1 MKNKVSPPNE
11 KSASIRPLLL
21 TSRSTQTAIDF
32 RSSRDEVAKRAYA
45 IYLDQ
50 GSPQGHDVQHWL
62 EAEAQVMKARKA
74 GRGSVLM

>member
-1 MKNKVSPPNE
+1 MKNKDLSPNE
-11 KSASIRPLLL
+11 KSAGTRPPTPPALPK
-21 TSRSTQTAIDF
+21 QTAIDV
-32 RSSRDEVAKRAYA
+32 RPSRDEVTRRAYA

-50 GSPQGHDVQHWL
+50 GSPQGHDVEHWL